1 MPPMSATAALACG
14 RAQARGAVAAAAD
27 DDDVGGVVGAAQR
40 AVHGVQR
47 FRVHALLAARG
58 GVHQRAMIV
67 DEQRRRLRWHD
78 DRAVADETA
87 ARMQ

>member
-1 MPPMSATAALACG
+1 MSAIVALARE
-14 RAQARGAVAAAAD
+14 RAQASSAVAAAAD
-27 DDDVGGVVGAAQR
+27 GGGDGGVVGAAQR

-67 DEQRRRLRWHD
+67 DEQRQRLCRHD
-78 DRAVADETA
+78 DRAVADEAA